1 MKLEDPN
8 AMVRNS
14 FFKLTNTSIDGL
26 SCVCRLSSKLEVK
39 IAGYSSSF
47 FFCKFINSLG
57 PDCFERWITLSTG

>member
-47 FFCKFINSLG
+47 FLQVHKVDNAVHRINHYPVPG
-57 PDCFERWITLSTG
+57 